1 MVYRILR
8 WISGIALHW
17 FYRDIRVM
25 NNERIPL
32 KGPLFIAVNHQN
44 ALVDSLLIG
53 WVTPRKVTMTA
64 KATLLGNPFIGLL
77 FRLVGVVPLRR
88 ASDEVAARAKG
99 RGLNRSRNEGAFREL
114 LDTVENNGAVLIF
127 PEGKSHNE
135 PGLEPL
141 RTGLARLALSARDD
155 RSVRSVK
162 ILPIGLVFEDKGAP
176 GSVVDVHVGNTVEM
190 DSWAGNDPNELTDEI
205 SRRLRILSERASM
218 PIVESYARTSRSAP
232 LRDFLIS
239 LAAAWGRITHEL
251 PVRFARRLVV
261 RKTRDADQPAML
273 TMVVA
278 TGLALLV
285 YAITFAVVSTLVHSA
300 WISGLFV
307 ASLLLGAYWAAF
319 KDHRRA

>member
-99 RGLNRSRNEGAFREL
+99 RALNRSRNEGAFREL

-285 YAITFAVVSTLVHSA
+285 YAISFAVVSTLVHSA